1 MSNDPI
7 LIGMLEMTY
16 NYKSDFKV
24 WWQGGPAPTLRA
36 ENHDVKVLTEVSEN
50 EVGK

>member
-1 MSNDPI
+1 MSNDPV

-24 WWQGGPAPTLRA
+24 WWQGGPLSHA
-36 ENHDVKVLTEVSEN
+36 EGGEPRRQGFDGSF
-50 EVGK
+50 GR